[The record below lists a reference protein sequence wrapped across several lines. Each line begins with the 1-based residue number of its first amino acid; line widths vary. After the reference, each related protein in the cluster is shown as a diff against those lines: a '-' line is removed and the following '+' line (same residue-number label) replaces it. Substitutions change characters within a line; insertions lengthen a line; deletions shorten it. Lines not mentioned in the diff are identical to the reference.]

1 MKKLKQM
8 SGPYS
13 IGFELSSTAHGFVA
27 TDPNGNVL
35 YHGKQPVMGT
45 RVFKEG
51 QHAAEAR
58 MPRTS
63 RRGIQRRRGREHEME
78 RVFAPVISSIDPDFF
93 IRRRMSY
100 KLGKIR
106 FESDPIGFSYSRLFH
121 SFPTLAHLDVALMEA
136 DSAMDPRLIFEAV
149 ANHVVRRGH
158 FLLENQNVSST
169 NSDIDTQVANY
180 AEVLVSYFEDTL
192 DERIELSLEA
202 LDINGN
208 VTARELQKQ
217 FASAMCVSGDDIQ
230 KKTEKAQ
237 IKAIADL
244 VAGYK
249 ADLTVLVPDAEK
261 LPKVSISDGDALEEF
276 LADSCPDSL
285 VPVLMAAQ
293 ALYTSWKLQG
303 MLSYAPGKSLSH
315 NQVAQHDVYGKQLR
329 MLKDLALKYVAK
341 QDANGNVDE
350 DGFKDYV
357 RFFGGPKREDG
368 YRYDKVQVKKQDSPK
383 NNMGYTAY
391 NLNVLGYEEFAK
403 RVELL
408 FKDTDAVDDSQYK
421 TMMEAFANHAFL
433 RRIHTVDNAAIPYQ
447 LHAEVVN
454 RIIDNQG
461 RFYPWLIDAR
471 EHILKVLTSRIPYY
485 VGPLDSTDHGKAG
498 ENGTRFAWVK
508 RLAGHEDAFVSP
520 WNYEDHIDIDTTAE
534 LFIRRMTGECSYL
547 DGEDVLAKN
556 SLLYEKYCFFNELAS
571 LSFTEDGDSWMP
583 FDAGMRRAIYD
594 AASDGKTMTVKRIES
609 CWRKCPPDKLM
620 IVSGLG
626 QTRSVSGKG
635 TFVIPGLQR
644 VDTLALGAVQVQLST
659 ENEIPTQDAILIHAC
674 AVANFQI
681 GQTPEL
687 IEIASKNY
695 LNMDKAEMTRQVTEV
710 MLGKM
715 REVIGQMDLKELMR
729 DRESFNHKVFEGSR
743 DDLANLGLELR
754 TFNVQDF
761 SDSQGIIR
769 SMGADQA
776 AEIKKEAEL
785 AQIRAEQEVAERQN
799 QLDLKKAELKKTAD
813 KAAAEADMVKQ
824 TVTAEKQRELY
835 VAQQEAQIAA
845 ETKKVEL
852 AERQVAVK
860 ERELDATVRKQA
872 EADRYAAEQKADAE
886 LYTRTKNAEAAKVEA
901 QNKSDADLYSAQKT
915 AEAVSAKAKA
925 EAEATRLK
933 GEADGAAEKAHGEGV
948 AAGIKAQTEAY
959 NGMENAYLL
968 ANRYIDVMPEVAEA
982 VAKPL
987 TAVDSIKMYG
997 DGNATKLVRDTTG
1010 MVDQVTSGLKDA
1022 TGIDLTELLSS
1033 FHQPFQPREDNE

>member
-1 MKKLKQM
+1 M
-8 SGPYS
+8 
-13 IGFELSSTAHGFVA
+13 
-27 TDPNGNVL
+27 
-35 YHGKQPVMGT
+35 
-45 RVFKEG
+45 
-51 QHAAEAR
+51 
-58 MPRTS
+58 
-63 RRGIQRRRGREHEME
+63 
-78 RVFAPVISSIDPDFF
+78 
-93 IRRRMSY
+93 
-100 KLGKIR
+100 
-106 FESDPIGFSYSRLFH
+106 LF
-121 SFPTLAHLDVALMEA
+121 
-136 DSAMDPRLIFEAV
+136 
-149 ANHVVRRGH
+149 
-158 FLLENQNVSST
+158 
-169 NSDIDTQVANY
+169 
-180 AEVLVSYFEDTL
+180 
-192 DERIELSLEA
+192 
-202 LDINGN
+202 
-208 VTARELQKQ
+208 
-217 FASAMCVSGDDIQ
+217 
-230 KKTEKAQ
+230 
-237 IKAIADL
+237 DL
-244 VAGYK
+244 
-249 ADLTVLVPDAEK
+249 
-261 LPKVSISDGDALEEF
+261 F
-276 LADSCPDSL
+276 
-285 VPVLMAAQ
+285 
-293 ALYTSWKLQG
+293 
-303 MLSYAPGKSLSH
+303 
-315 NQVAQHDVYGKQLR
+315 
-329 MLKDLALKYVAK
+329 
-341 QDANGNVDE
+341 
-350 DGFKDYV
+350 
-357 RFFGGPKREDG
+357 
-368 YRYDKVQVKKQDSPK
+368 
-383 NNMGYTAY
+383 
-391 NLNVLGYEEFAK
+391 
-403 RVELL
+403 
-408 FKDTDAVDDSQYK
+408 
-421 TMMEAFANHAFL
+421 
-433 RRIHTVDNAAIPYQ
+433 
-447 LHAEVVN
+447 
-454 RIIDNQG
+454 
-461 RFYPWLIDAR
+461 
-471 EHILKVLTSRIPYY
+471 
-485 VGPLDSTDHGKAG
+485 GPLLG
-498 ENGTRFAWVK
+498 
-508 RLAGHEDAFVSP
+508 P
-520 WNYEDHIDIDTTAE
+520 
-534 LFIRRMTGECSYL
+534 
-547 DGEDVLAKN
+547 
-556 SLLYEKYCFFNELAS
+556 LLIMIMVIVVF
-571 LSFTEDGDSWMP
+571 
-583 FDAGMRRAIYD
+583 
-594 AASDGKTMTVKRIES
+594 ES

-620 IVSGLG
+620 IVSGFG

-813 KAAAEADMVKQ
+813 KAA
-824 TVTAEKQRELY
+824 
-835 VAQQEAQIAA
+835 
-845 ETKKVEL
+845 
-852 AERQVAVK
+852 
-860 ERELDATVRKQA
+860 
-872 EADRYAAEQKADAE
+872 
-886 LYTRTKNAEAAKVEA
+886 KVEA

-915 AEAVSAKAKA
+915 AEGVSAKAKA

>member
-1 MKKLKQM
+1 M
-8 SGPYS
+8 
-13 IGFELSSTAHGFVA
+13 
-27 TDPNGNVL
+27 
-35 YHGKQPVMGT
+35 
-45 RVFKEG
+45 
-51 QHAAEAR
+51 
-58 MPRTS
+58 
-63 RRGIQRRRGREHEME
+63 
-78 RVFAPVISSIDPDFF
+78 
-93 IRRRMSY
+93 
-100 KLGKIR
+100 
-106 FESDPIGFSYSRLFH
+106 LF
-121 SFPTLAHLDVALMEA
+121 
-136 DSAMDPRLIFEAV
+136 
-149 ANHVVRRGH
+149 
-158 FLLENQNVSST
+158 
-169 NSDIDTQVANY
+169 
-180 AEVLVSYFEDTL
+180 
-192 DERIELSLEA
+192 
-202 LDINGN
+202 
-208 VTARELQKQ
+208 
-217 FASAMCVSGDDIQ
+217 
-230 KKTEKAQ
+230 
-237 IKAIADL
+237 DL
-244 VAGYK
+244 
-249 ADLTVLVPDAEK
+249 
-261 LPKVSISDGDALEEF
+261 F
-276 LADSCPDSL
+276 
-285 VPVLMAAQ
+285 
-293 ALYTSWKLQG
+293 
-303 MLSYAPGKSLSH
+303 
-315 NQVAQHDVYGKQLR
+315 
-329 MLKDLALKYVAK
+329 
-341 QDANGNVDE
+341 
-350 DGFKDYV
+350 
-357 RFFGGPKREDG
+357 
-368 YRYDKVQVKKQDSPK
+368 
-383 NNMGYTAY
+383 
-391 NLNVLGYEEFAK
+391 
-403 RVELL
+403 
-408 FKDTDAVDDSQYK
+408 
-421 TMMEAFANHAFL
+421 
-433 RRIHTVDNAAIPYQ
+433 
-447 LHAEVVN
+447 
-454 RIIDNQG
+454 
-461 RFYPWLIDAR
+461 
-471 EHILKVLTSRIPYY
+471 
-485 VGPLDSTDHGKAG
+485 GPLLG
-498 ENGTRFAWVK
+498 
-508 RLAGHEDAFVSP
+508 P
-520 WNYEDHIDIDTTAE
+520 
-534 LFIRRMTGECSYL
+534 
-547 DGEDVLAKN
+547 
-556 SLLYEKYCFFNELAS
+556 LLIVIVVIVVF
-571 LSFTEDGDSWMP
+571 
-583 FDAGMRRAIYD
+583 
-594 AASDGKTMTVKRIES
+594 ES

-620 IVSGLG
+620 IVSGFG

-901 QNKSDADLYSAQKT
+901 Q
-915 AEAVSAKAKA
+915 
-925 EAEATRLK
+925 
-933 GEADGAAEKAHGEGV
+933 
-948 AAGIKAQTEAY
+948 TEAY

>member
-121 SFPTLAHLDVALMEA
+121 SFQTLAHLDVALMEA

-315 NQVAQHDVYGKQLR
+315 NQVAQHDVY
-329 MLKDLALKYVAK
+329 
-341 QDANGNVDE
+341 
-350 DGFKDYV
+350 
-357 RFFGGPKREDG
+357 
-368 YRYDKVQVKKQDSPK
+368 
-383 NNMGYTAY
+383 
-391 NLNVLGYEEFAK
+391 
-403 RVELL
+403 
-408 FKDTDAVDDSQYK
+408 
-421 TMMEAFANHAFL
+421 
-433 RRIHTVDNAAIPYQ
+433 
-447 LHAEVVN
+447 
-454 RIIDNQG
+454 
-461 RFYPWLIDAR
+461 
-471 EHILKVLTSRIPYY
+471 
-485 VGPLDSTDHGKAG
+485 
-498 ENGTRFAWVK
+498 
-508 RLAGHEDAFVSP
+508 
-520 WNYEDHIDIDTTAE
+520 
-534 LFIRRMTGECSYL
+534 
-547 DGEDVLAKN
+547 
-556 SLLYEKYCFFNELAS
+556 
-571 LSFTEDGDSWMP
+571 
-583 FDAGMRRAIYD
+583 
-594 AASDGKTMTVKRIES
+594 
-609 CWRKCPPDKLM
+609 
-620 IVSGLG
+620 
-626 QTRSVSGKG
+626 GKG

-915 AEAVSAKAKA
+915 AEGVSAKAKA

-997 DGNATKLVRDTTG
+997 DGNATKLVHDTTG